1 MLDKQ
6 DLNRLYRYAW
16 SLAKDDTLAFDL
28 VQSTIEKVLRRNTI
42 KIDNPVNYIMS
53 GIRNEF
59 IDHTR
64 RSRKFETLS
73 IDESLFTQSYEVTP
87 DLESIL
93 IDEQDVEWIIDRLN
107 PLESELLYLWAVEEY
122 TIDEIAAMQDTPRG
136 TLLSRIS
143 RLKKRLKSDVEK
155 NQTLRR

>member
-1 MLDKQ
+1 MLEKK

-16 SLAKDDTLAFDL
+16 SLAKDDTHAFDL
-28 VQSTIEKVLRRNTI
+28 VQSNIEKVLRRNTI
-42 KIDNPVNYIMS
+42 KIDNTVNYIMS

-59 IDHTR
+59 IDHSR
-64 RSRKFETLS
+64 RNRKFETLS
-73 IDESLFTQSYEVTP
+73 IDEDSSAQIYEVTP

-93 IDEQDVEWIIDRLN
+93 IDEQDVEWILERLN

-122 TIDEIAAMQDTPRG
+122 TIDEIAVMQNIPRG

-143 RLKKRLKSDVEK
+143 RLKKRLKSDVVK
-155 NQTLRR
+155 NLNIA